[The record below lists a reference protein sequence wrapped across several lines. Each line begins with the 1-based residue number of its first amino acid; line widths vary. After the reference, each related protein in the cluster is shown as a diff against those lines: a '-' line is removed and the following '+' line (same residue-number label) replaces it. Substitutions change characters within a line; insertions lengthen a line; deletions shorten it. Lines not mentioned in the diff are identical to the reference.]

1 MTDPSGPFTGSAAH
15 THLPTTGEFITDER
29 GNVCPVL
36 DTTQISFENAVPG
49 RKKGTTR
56 VVRATGNEVT
66 TQEFEG
72 LRESGAYIPKP
83 GEAIFIN
90 GPKDIYVP
98 SRDGTG
104 RLKFDDLEEA
114 GYKIASSTTPD
125 DVQVKSIPAKL
136 LVGVVDARVVI
147 KNAWGDTGQISDHQF
162 LSAGATLKQESSGRV
177 TGMDKE
183 GFKKWEIDPVPRSLS
198 LRHLP
203 DPS

>member
-15 THLPTTGEFITDER
+15 TYLPTTDEFITDEH

-36 DTTQISFENAVPG
+36 DTSQISFEHAVPG
-49 RKKGTTR
+49 RKKETTR
-56 VVRATGNEVT
+56 VVRARGDEVT
-66 TQEFEG
+66 SQEFEG

-90 GPKDIYVP
+90 GPRDIYVP

-104 RLKFDDLEEA
+104 RLKFNELEDA

-147 KNAWGDTGQISDHQF
+147 KNAWGDTGQMSDHQF
-162 LSAGATLKQESSGRV
+162 LSAGATLKQEASGRV

-183 GFKKWEIDPVPRSLS
+183 GFKKWEVDPVPRATSLTV
-198 LRHLP
+198 RP
-203 DPS
+203 EPS